1 MTKRLW
7 IIALLLPLSV
17 GVFAQSERT
26 TDIGGIL
33 DAEFSMGLPNN
44 FGLSVEEEL
53 RFDNHCTQFDRWLN
67 SVGVDYTF
75 WHNRM
80 KFGLTGDYIRRYN
93 DEGYF
98 ENRWRLG
105 AQLNYTE
112 TLYHF
117 KFSLRT
123 KLLSTF
129 YDERTGEH
137 RVNPKLYWRNRLQVS
152 YQQPNSRFKYALSA
166 ELFWLTNDPKNRIV
180 DNLRTVA
187 SVEYRLTRRHYLSLF
202 ARMDNDLQVKA
213 PVDRFY
219 LGLAFE
225 MKY

>member
-1 MTKRLW
+1 MKRL
-7 IIALLLPLSV
+7 IVIALVLFSV
-17 GVFAQSERT
+17 AAFAQSERT
-26 TDIGGIL
+26 TDVGGIVS
-33 DAEFSMGLPNN
+33 AEFSKDLGGN
-44 FGLSVEEEL
+44 FGLSLEEEL
-53 RFDNHCTQFDRWLN
+53 RFDNRCTQFDRWLN
-67 SVGVDYTF
+67 SLGADYTF

-80 KFGLTGDYIRRYN
+80 KLGLSADYIRRHN
-93 DEGYF
+93 DEGYY

-105 AQLNYTE
+105 AQLTYSESYRN
-112 TLYHF
+112 F

-123 KLLSTF
+123 KLLATF

-152 YQQPNSRFKYALSA
+152 YQQPNSRFKYAFSA

-187 SVEYRLTRRHYLSLF
+187 SVEYRLSRRHFLTAF
-202 ARMDNDLQVKA
+202 VRMDNDLQVKE

-219 LGLAFE
+219 IGLTFKG
-225 MKY
+225 KY

>member
-1 MTKRLW
+1 MKRLTN
-7 IIALLLPLSV
+7 ILLLLLLSAS
-17 GVFAQSERT
+17 VFAQSERT
-26 TDIGGIL
+26 TDFGGIVSC
-33 DAEFSMGLPNN
+33 EFSAAVGRS
-44 FGLSVEEEL
+44 FDLSVEEEL
-53 RFDNHCTQFDRWLN
+53 RFDNNFAQFDRWLN

-75 WHNRM
+75 PRNRL
-80 KFGLTGDYIRRYN
+80 KLGLNADYIRRHN
-93 DEGYF
+93 DKGWF
-98 ENRWRLG
+98 ENRWRIG
-105 AQLNYTE
+105 AHLTYSE

-117 KFSLRT
+117 KFTYRS

-166 ELFWLTNDPKNRIV
+166 ELFWLTNDPKNRII

-187 SVEYRLTRRHYLSLF
+187 SVECRLTRRHYISAF
-202 ARMDNDLQVKA
+202 ARMDNDLQMKE

-219 LGLAFE
+219 FGMTFKA
-225 MKY
+225 KY